1 MENTEESDIFAY
13 DMAKNS
19 QTDGELLNEDAINVS
34 IENILMT
41 NRGERVFLPDFG
53 SILPLVIFET
63 INQTNGELI
72 LDDMIESIKKWETR
86 ITILEDKV
94 KLDVRINENA
104 LLISI
109 PYKIDR
115 NGLVGT
121 FNRKILL

>member
-53 SILPLVIFET
+53 SVVTTSHF
-63 INQTNGELI
+63 
-72 LDDMIESIKKWETR
+72 
-86 ITILEDKV
+86 
-94 KLDVRINENA
+94 
-104 LLISI
+104 
-109 PYKIDR
+109 
-115 NGLVGT
+115 
-121 FNRKILL
+121 

>member
-13 DMAKNS
+13 DMSKNS

-53 SILPLVIFET
+53 SVIPLVIFET
-63 INQTNGELI
+63 INQSNGEII
-72 LDDMIESIKKWETR
+72 LDDIIESIKRWETR
-86 ITILEDKV
+86 ITILEDRV
-94 KLDVRINENA
+94 KLDVRANENA
-104 LLISI
+104 LLLSI

-115 NGLVGT
+115 NGLTGT